1 MKAKVE
7 FLSNTVTQ
15 SINRFLPQYQ
25 CSSFEIN
32 TIVQTLNGNVKSDY
46 IVVLLDINYFASDGF
61 LNDESFDKLVS
72 LISLLKIFRKNNSAK
87 VILSN
92 ISGIFLDINSS
103 INTQQHQKILDLNL
117 EIEKVNNIEDMT
129 VLNIYQLVNYY
140 GFKNFFNIKNG
151 FMFQAPWTKVALT
164 SISNAITEK
173 IDLFNNVR
181 KKVLILDADNTLW
194 GGVVGEDGVD
204 NITVDQ
210 NYPGIVYRFFQ
221 NQLKH
226 LKDSG
231 ILLTMVSKNN
241 FIDVLEVFKK
251 KNMPLTWD
259 DFVIKK
265 INWNPKSQ
273 NIKEIL
279 SELNIGFESALF
291 LDDSDFELSEVSSI
305 LEIDCIKVSTNNLV
319 ENLAIFED
327 LMSIK
332 TLNISNEDRCKS
344 EQYLTHKKRRKKQD
358 EYTSIDGYLSSIEMK
373 ITMSLNNTNQIKR
386 IAQLVNKTN
395 QFNST
400 TKRYSETEILKIMKS
415 CKVFSF
421 SLIDKFGDLGL
432 ISVVI
437 VEGVNI
443 KSFLMSCRALG
454 RGVEKKIMYL
464 IASRYSVPLTADYI
478 KTSKNHQV
486 ESFYEKISVKRK
498 TVGTNLITYFFPIT
512 IDNIN
517 HITEER

>member
-1 MKAKVE
+1 M
-7 FLSNTVTQ
+7 
-15 SINRFLPQYQ
+15 
-25 CSSFEIN
+25 
-32 TIVQTLNGNVKSDY
+32 
-46 IVVLLDINYFASDGF
+46 
-61 LNDESFDKLVS
+61 
-72 LISLLKIFRKNNSAK
+72 
-87 VILSN
+87 
-92 ISGIFLDINSS
+92 
-103 INTQQHQKILDLNL
+103 
-117 EIEKVNNIEDMT
+117 
-129 VLNIYQLVNYY
+129 
-140 GFKNFFNIKNG
+140 
-151 FMFQAPWTKVALT
+151 
-164 SISNAITEK
+164 
-173 IDLFNNVR
+173 
-181 KKVLILDADNTLW
+181 
-194 GGVVGEDGVD
+194 VGEDGVD

-221 NQLKH
+221 HQLKH

-373 ITMSLNNTNQIKR
+373 IL
-386 IAQLVNKTN
+386 
-395 QFNST
+395 
-400 TKRYSETEILKIMKS
+400 Y
-415 CKVFSF
+415 
-421 SLIDKFGDLGL
+421 
-432 ISVVI
+432 
-437 VEGVNI
+437 
-443 KSFLMSCRALG
+443 
-454 RGVEKKIMYL
+454 
-464 IASRYSVPLTADYI
+464 
-478 KTSKNHQV
+478 
-486 ESFYEKISVKRK
+486 
-498 TVGTNLITYFFPIT
+498 
-512 IDNIN
+512 
-517 HITEER
+517 